1 MSLAVCVFEI
11 FLLTLQSKPYSIA
24 AYGTN
29 SKGYLM
35 SIRNLIMKTAET
47 FPAKRGKVNRVCRS
61 EKGAFT
67 LIAFRSYNYAM
78 RMGNRCH
85 TRVMIPQIW
94 NMMLSNGLR

>member
-1 MSLAVCVFEI
+1 MA
-11 FLLTLQSKPYSIA
+11 K
-24 AYGTN
+24 N

-35 SIRNLIMKTAET
+35 SIRNLIMKMADS
-47 FPAKRGKVNRVCRS
+47 FPARWGKGNRVCSS